1 VRGRDAGEKDW
12 WTGPF
17 VVETDNSFRWAG
29 VGVRLLMLH
38 SADSALKAVGTA
50 VDCEVVAQRTQKSHR
65 RIHVRCVVTTRTSGK
80 LIKSHAENVR

>member
-1 VRGRDAGEKDW
+1 M
-12 WTGPF
+12 
-17 VVETDNSFRWAG
+17 VETENSFRWAG

-50 VDCEVVAQRTQKSHR
+50 VDCEVVAQRTQRESHR
-65 RIHVRCVVTTRTSGK
+65 RIHVRCVVTTRTLGK